1 MVKFIVLIIFIAIS
15 IYSKTREAQKT
26 AQEAKRRQ
34 QMTQPEPDA
43 EDDDDE
49 ELDEGGQ
56 TVQRPVA
63 QEVTAQAEDDYEAAL
78 ERMRRE
84 RDEMIARREEE
95 RRLQEEADKARRAFE
110 AHAKAEASAAASC
123 VDQRMSMPSARHRR
137 KVPASEQIE
146 EGVRSTSDS
155 SMADAGSDVVGA
167 LTPDDARRAVIL
179 DAVFRRKLICKRQ
192 YCL

>member
-1 MVKFIVLIIFIAIS
+1 MVKFIVLIIFLAIS

-63 QEVTAQAEDDYEAAL
+63 QEATAQAEDDYEAAL

-123 VDQRMSMPSARHRR
+123 VDQRMNMLSARHRR
-137 KVPASEQIE
+137 KAPASEQIE

-155 SMADAGSDVVGA
+155 AMADAGSDVVGA

-179 DAVFRRKLICKRQ
+179 DAVFRRPEF
-192 YCL
+192 